1 MQFKGKKIGIA
12 STAAQLGNTIV
23 LKEIERMIKGG
34 ADLIIIITEP
44 IIEKSHQKNPLK
56 ELLHKLSASC
66 EETLECDNAFFAS
79 DSDDGLDETCLP
91 APPLDLLV
99 IISGF
104 PGLLRPLAQLKAEE
118 CNFPLVLLLVP
129 SPGETPAFPQLSSLM
144 EKEGVYFVPFGPLS
158 SNREKEG
165 GLPLLCSRIDLLSEA
180 CSAALQGNQ
189 LRPFI
194 WDNHHFPH

>member
-1 MQFKGKKIGIA
+1 MGKKIGIA

-23 LKEIERMIKGG
+23 LKEIERMITGG
-34 ADLIIIITEP
+34 AELLIIITDP
-44 IIEKSHQKNPLK
+44 ATDKANHKNPLK
-56 ELLHKLSASC
+56 ELLHKLSVSC
-66 EETLECDNAFFAS
+66 EETHECSSTFFAS
-79 DSDDGLDETCLP
+79 DRADVPDSICLP
-91 APPLDLLV
+91 TPPLDLLV
-99 IISGF
+99 IVSGF
-104 PGLLRPLAQLKAEE
+104 PGLLEPLAQLKADE
-118 CNFPLVLLLVP
+118 CDFPLVLLLVP

-144 EKEGVYFVPFGPLS
+144 EKEGVFFVPFGPLS

-165 GLPLLCSRIDLLSEA
+165 GLPLLCSRIDLLGEA